1 LTLYAD
7 ERWRLQASLKVALG
21 GVAPAPMPRYGSFL
35 SVLAGRRLLPV
46 YPEQQTLSDRFKGMT
61 DDLGAPLQLGL
72 SGREIY
78 G

>member
-1 LTLYAD
+1 
-7 ERWRLQASLKVALG
+7 
-21 GVAPAPMPRYGSFL
+21 MPRDGSFL

-61 DDLGAPLQLGL
+61 DDLGTPLQHIGL